1 MNDGPERGAPDG
13 AGAAEALPAADPYPG
28 AMRAPFATFD
38 DFLLDDEAEALRA
51 PIDLH
56 FSEPHQHR
64 FDTHFI
70 WNYWYVPGL
79 YTYLRALPEKVIPY
93 DLVAGFHDVLT
104 RWASDTL
111 GLAHVTWPILSLY
124 VDGCGQGIHNDSANG
139 RFGYVYSLTQERQGR
154 GGETIIF
161 KEDDPFRSR
170 LRTADAGT
178 GLYDLVPPAFNR
190 LVLFDDRMPHGVQR
204 VEGTMDPTDA
214 RIVLHGHI
222 SEAGPIMKGPLPA
235 RVVEAARAAALD
247 AALAACPETGP
258 LHHGPLCVRL
268 EIAPHGRVSDCRVLV
283 HRVVRSDGGC
293 ADALVEEILGG
304 LASARFPAASA
315 ATSAILP
322 ILTGGLLPQA
332 TGAGPID

>member
-1 MNDGPERGAPDG
+1 MDNGPERSPPHG
-13 AGAAEALPAADPYPG
+13 AGAAAAQRAPDPYPG
-28 AMRAPFATFD
+28 AMRAPFAIFD
-38 DFLLDDEAEALRA
+38 DFLLDHEAEALRA

-56 FSEPHQHR
+56 FSEPHLHR
-64 FDTHFI
+64 YDTHFV

-93 DLVAGFHDVLT
+93 DLVAGFHDLLT
-104 RWASDTL
+104 RWAGDTL
-111 GLAHVTWPILSLY
+111 GLAHVTWPMLSLY

-139 RFGYVYSLTQERQGR
+139 RFGYVYSLTRDRQGR

-161 KEDDPFRSR
+161 KEGDPFRGR

-178 GLYDLVPPAFNR
+178 GLYDLVPPVFNR

-222 SEAGPIMKGPLPA
+222 SEAGPIVKGPLPA
-235 RVVEAARAAALD
+235 GAVEAARAAALD
-247 AALAACPETGP
+247 AALAAFPETGP

-268 EIAPHGRVSDCRVLV
+268 EIAPQGRVSDCRVLV
-283 HRVVRSDGGC
+283 HRVARSDGGC
-293 ADALVEEILGG
+293 PDALVDEILRG
-304 LASARFPAASA
+304 LAAARFPVAAD
-315 ATSAILP
+315 ATSIILP
-322 ILTGGLLPQA
+322 ILTGGLLPQEA
-332 TGAGPID
+332 ERMGG